1 MSLLSDTSPLSS
13 KPRSTR
19 PRSSGTNSDN
29 SAKAKNSLEPASKK
43 RKYIPG
49 GPGGGGRY
57 IDQDGVEMQV
67 GGIVSD
73 GYNYIGSRESGS
85 RQNPEVSSQRDRTRN
100 TLSRSQP
107 SSMRF
112 SSAAQAAAVVQNDG
126 YKPREERAWEEFHP
140 NLDIDLPLRAFSAS
154 EVEGQLEKGPAITLA
169 LPHSSKGQVTSGI
182 EGHNQADSKSGPLAL
197 GIIDISK
204 LRIPGTPGGGKRRPG
219 RPPKDPVAFFA
230 AKAAAKLGKG
240 FHYNP
245 QKTPNNK
252 PITPS
257 FKENLKLHKPS
268 FRISNTLSHFENNQ
282 ERHVDKLMA
291 NVGYRE
297 SNLFCRPERTLIKV
311 SDINL
316 EEDLDFGLDYI
327 CGGGEGVTPIGSGGI
342 GRVEYDMDE
351 HDDKWL
357 DTYNI
362 ERKAAGIEII
372 QREIFEITITKI
384 EKEWHNLEK
393 RIPKPNPKPP
403 QTHRPRSSSAAAV
416 NGEAQAGDEQ
426 DSRCAICDDG
436 DCENTNAIV
445 FCDGCDLAVHQH
457 CYGVPFIPEGQ
468 WLCRKCQLIG
478 RGVPVSLIP
487 ASPCLHITKLI
498 PLYKTCIFCPNTDG
512 AFKQTSASKWAHLL
526 CAIWIPEVSIGNTSF
541 MEPVMD
547 IEKVPKTRWK
557 LTCYLCNQRMGAC
570 IQCGN
575 KSCYQAFHV
584 TCARR
589 ARLFLKMK
597 NSQGTLSV
605 LEGVTNMKAFCD
617 KHCPTDWAKEN
628 DVVSATREAR
638 AYYKRTMRGRLWAD
652 SQACAIKMAA
662 SHCYLNGEHQVN
674 DSQLPGIKMDLD
686 IGQNKK
692 NGFQSQKPAWKLPSG
707 APVIPFCVY
716 EKVEKFLARFNFQ
729 KCNEF
734 TADVCRYWTLKRE
747 ARRGAALLKRLQL
760 QMEAF
765 SSMEITR
772 RNFPGMGPTGRPRL
786 QRRIEFAKI
795 LMKDIENL
803 KKLSDNIVKREI
815 MKLDAAKLEV
825 DFVDIVYFPIVRFF
839 PTILKKASALDTD
852 NLFTK
857 EISELQRKLEVRQFT
872 SVIPFARELS
882 KILQIKTNLET
893 DIQTNNIEKTI
904 KDTQDYRLL
913 AKRILIEAV
922 QPTLEI
928 TVQAESEISGRSVNE
943 LLKDLS
949 SIFEIILQTNSKSL
963 AIRPNLTTNG
973 NFIHEISESIAKTGN
988 LSYESQIK
996 SKDESP

>member
-1 MSLLSDTSPLSS
+1 MTLISDKSPLST
-13 KPRSTR
+13 KARSSR

-29 SAKAKNSLEPASKK
+29 SAIANNSSEPACK
-43 RKYIPG
+43 RRKCILG
-49 GPGGGGRY
+49 SIDGGGLYFNDNGIDVMAEANDSRGNNCIDSHGRC
-57 IDQDGVEMQV
+57 
-67 GGIVSD
+67 
-73 GYNYIGSRESGS
+73 S
-85 RQNPEVSSQRDRTRN
+85 RQTATLDLASEGFNQRDKCTRTRN
-100 TLSRSQP
+100 IHPRSQS

-154 EVEGQLEKGPAITLA
+154 EVDGQLEKESVIPITSPLSCKRQFM
-169 LPHSSKGQVTSGI
+169 PGT
-182 EGHNQADSKSGPLAL
+182 EGANQLDQKSGPLAL
-197 GIIDISK
+197 GLIDISK

-245 QKTPNNK
+245 QKTSNHMPPIPN
-252 PITPS
+252 I
-257 FKENLKLHKPS
+257 KENLKLHKPS
-268 FRISNTLSHFENNQ
+268 FRLSNTLSHFENNQ
-282 ERHVDKLMA
+282 ESYVDKLMV
-291 NVGYRE
+291 NVGYQE
-297 SNLFCRPERTLIKV
+297 SNLFYRPERTLIKF

-316 EEDLDFGLDYI
+316 EEELDFGLDNM
-327 CGGGEGVTPIGSGGI
+327 CGCEGGTPIGDGGI

-351 HDDKWL
+351 QDDKWL
-357 DTYNI
+357 ETYNI
-362 ERKAAGIEII
+362 DRKAAGLDII

-416 NGEAQAGDEQ
+416 NGEAQAGEEQ

-478 RGVPVSLIP
+478 RGVP
-487 ASPCLHITKLI
+487 
-498 PLYKTCIFCPNTDG
+498 TCIFCPNLDG

-597 NSQGTLSV
+597 NNQGTLSL

-617 KHCPTDWAKEN
+617 KHCPADWAKDN
-628 DVVSATREAR
+628 DVASATREAR
-638 AYYKRTMRGRLWAD
+638 AYFKKAMRGRLWAD

-662 SHCYLNGEHQVN
+662 NNYNSLSEHQVN
-674 DSQLPGIKMDLD
+674 CSQTPGIKVELTL
-686 IGQNKK
+686 GHNKIK
-692 NGFQSQKPAWKLPSG
+692 GCQSQKSAWQLPSG
-707 APVIPFCVY
+707 APVIPHCVY
-716 EKVEKFLARFNFQ
+716 ERVEKSLARFNFQ

-765 SSMEITR
+765 TSMEVTR

-803 KKLSDNIVKREI
+803 LNLSENIVKREV

-825 DFVDIVYFPIVRFF
+825 DIIDKAYFPIVR
-839 PTILKKASALDTD
+839 LC
-852 NLFTK
+852 
-857 EISELQRKLEVRQFT
+857 
-872 SVIPFARELS
+872 
-882 KILQIKTNLET
+882 
-893 DIQTNNIEKTI
+893 
-904 KDTQDYRLL
+904 
-913 AKRILIEAV
+913 
-922 QPTLEI
+922 
-928 TVQAESEISGRSVNE
+928 
-943 LLKDLS
+943 
-949 SIFEIILQTNSKSL
+949 NS
-963 AIRPNLTTNG
+963 
-973 NFIHEISESIAKTGN
+973 
-988 LSYESQIK
+988 
-996 SKDESP
+996 